1 MKATIFVGSYT
12 SYTSNDYGLYPPE
25 NFVFFDEARAK
36 AWYRNSIVDD
46 IRENADEYE
55 DITES
60 GDMEFDG
67 INKAQY
73 KAIINDNEYAL
84 TMERKEGES

>member
-1 MKATIFVGSYT
+1 MKATIFVGTYASYST
-12 SYTSNDYGLYPPE
+12 NDFELYTEP
-25 NFVFFDEARAK
+25 FVTADEARAK
-36 AWYRNSIVDD
+36 AWYKNSIVDD
-46 IRENADEYE
+46 IRENADDED

-73 KAIINDNEYAL
+73 NATINDDDYVL
-84 TMERKEGES
+84 TMERKEVEL

>member
-1 MKATIFVGSYT
+1 MKATIFVGTYASYT
-12 SYTSNDYGLYPPE
+12 SSDYELYAEP
-25 NFVFFDEARAK
+25 FVTTDEARAK
-36 AWYRNSIVDD
+36 AWYKNSITDD
-46 IRENADEYE
+46 IRENADEE
-55 DITES
+55 DDITES